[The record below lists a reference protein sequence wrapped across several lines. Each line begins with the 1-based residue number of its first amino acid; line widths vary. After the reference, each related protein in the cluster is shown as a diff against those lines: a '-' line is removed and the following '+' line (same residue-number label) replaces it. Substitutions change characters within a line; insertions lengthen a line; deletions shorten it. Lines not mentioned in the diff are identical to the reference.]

1 MSTMSTLYHEDKD
14 IKMVK
19 EFIDG
24 FFVNLT
30 YAIGIKSFKIK
41 LLYSAMFTIML
52 SPVVY
57 IFDFVRDFLIPEK
70 YFFQTVIFLCLADA
84 GMGILKSI
92 KLRRFSMLI
101 LVVGLATKLV
111 ASYVVVQI
119 FQALSSPQEFI
130 NSPDA
135 RNYFVLTWKLLVMFY
150 PALSAFNNIFYVSN
164 KKFPP
169 LWWMMRMQ
177 NFNKDGDIEKLI
189 GKKNQDEKE

>member
-1 MSTMSTLYHEDKD
+1 MSTLYHEDKD

-24 FFVNLT
+24 FIVNLT

-41 LLYSAMFTIML
+41 LLNSAMFTIML

-92 KLRRFSMLI
+92 KLRRFNMLV
-101 LVVGLATKLV
+101 LVVGLATKLG

-177 NFNKDGDIEKLI
+177 NFNKDGDIEKLLG
-189 GKKNQDEKE
+189 GKIPNEKE

>member
-1 MSTMSTLYHEDKD
+1 MSTLYHEDKD

-24 FFVNLT
+24 FIVNLT

-41 LLYSAMFTIML
+41 LLNSAMFTIML

-70 YFFQTVIFLCLADA
+70 YFFQTVIFLCLADV

-92 KLRRFSMLI
+92 KLRRFSMLV
-101 LVVGLATKLV
+101 LVVGLATKLGV
-111 ASYVVVQI
+111 SYVVVQI

-177 NFNKDGDIEKLI
+177 NFNKDGNVEKLL
-189 GKKNQDEKE
+189 GKTQDEKE

>member
-1 MSTMSTLYHEDKD
+1 MSTLYHEDKD

-41 LLYSAMFTIML
+41 LLNSAMFTIML

-70 YFFQTVIFLCLADA
+70 YFFQTVIFLCLADV

-101 LVVGLATKLV
+101 LVVGLATKLGV
-111 ASYVVVQI
+111 SYVVVQI

-189 GKKNQDEKE
+189 GKQIPNEKE

>member
-1 MSTMSTLYHEDKD
+1 MSTLYHEDKD

-24 FFVNLT
+24 FIVNLT

-52 SPVVY
+52 SPVAY
-57 IFDFVRDFLIPEK
+57 LFDFVKNFLIPEK
-70 YFFQTVIFLCLADA
+70 YFFQTVIFLCLADV

-101 LVVGLATKLV
+101 LVVGLATKLGV
-111 ASYVVVQI
+111 SYVVVQI

-189 GKKNQDEKE
+189 GKQIPNEKE

>member
-1 MSTMSTLYHEDKD
+1 MSTLYHEDKD

-24 FFVNLT
+24 FIVNLT

-41 LLYSAMFTIML
+41 LLNSAMFTIML

-70 YFFQTVIFLCLADA
+70 YFFQTVIFLCLADV

-92 KLRRFSMLI
+92 KLRRFSMLV
-101 LVVGLATKLV
+101 LVVGLATKLGV
-111 ASYVVVQI
+111 SYVVVQI

-189 GKKNQDEKE
+189 GKQIPNEKE

>member
-1 MSTMSTLYHEDKD
+1 MSTLYHEDKD

-52 SPVVY
+52 SPFVY

-70 YFFQTVIFLCLADA
+70 YFFQTVIFLCLADV

-92 KLRRFSMLI
+92 KLRRFSMLV
-101 LVVGLATKLV
+101 LVVGLATKLGV
-111 ASYVVVQI
+111 SYIAIQI
-119 FQALSSPQEFI
+119 FQAFSSPQEFI

-135 RNYFVLTWKLLVMFY
+135 RNYFVLTWKLLIMTY

-177 NFNKDGDIEKLI
+177 NFNKDGNVEKLL
-189 GKKNQDEKE
+189 GKTQDEKE

>member
-1 MSTMSTLYHEDKD
+1 MSTLYHEDKD

-70 YFFQTVIFLCLADA
+70 YFFQTVIFLCLADV

-92 KLRRFSMLI
+92 KLRRFSMLL
-101 LVVGLATKLV
+101 LVVGLATKLG

-177 NFNKDGDIEKLI
+177 NFNKDGDIEKII
-189 GKKNQDEKE
+189 GKQIPNEKE

>member
-1 MSTMSTLYHEDKD
+1 MSTLYHEDKD

-24 FFVNLT
+24 FIVNLT

-70 YFFQTVIFLCLADA
+70 YIFQTVIFLCLADA

-92 KLRRFSMLI
+92 KLRRFSMLL
-101 LVVGLATKLV
+101 LVVGLATKLGV
-111 ASYVVVQI
+111 SYVVVQI

-189 GKKNQDEKE
+189 GKQIPNEKE

>member
-1 MSTMSTLYHEDKD
+1 MSTLYHEDKD

-24 FFVNLT
+24 FIVNLT

-92 KLRRFSMLI
+92 KLRRFSMLL
-101 LVVGLATKLV
+101 LVVGLAIKLGV
-111 ASYVVVQI
+111 SYVVVQI

-189 GKKNQDEKE
+189 GKQIPNEKE

>member
-1 MSTMSTLYHEDKD
+1 MSTLYHEDKN

-24 FFVNLT
+24 FIVNLT

-41 LLYSAMFTIML
+41 LLNSAMFTIML

-92 KLRRFSMLI
+92 KLRRFNMLV
-101 LVVGLATKLV
+101 LVVGLATKLGV
-111 ASYVVVQI
+111 SYIAIQI
-119 FQALSSPQEFI
+119 FQAFSSPQEFI

-135 RNYFVLTWKLLVMFY
+135 RNYFVLTWKLLIMTY

-177 NFNKDGDIEKLI
+177 NFNKDGDIEKLLG
-189 GKKNQDEKE
+189 GKIPNEKE

>member
-1 MSTMSTLYHEDKD
+1 MSTLYHEDKD

-41 LLYSAMFTIML
+41 LLNSAMFTIML

-92 KLRRFSMLI
+92 KLRRFSMLV
-101 LVVGLATKLV
+101 LVVGLATKLGV
-111 ASYVVVQI
+111 SYIAIQI
-119 FQALSSPQEFI
+119 FQAFSSPQEFI

-135 RNYFVLTWKLLVMFY
+135 RNYFVLTWKLLIMTY
-150 PALSAFNNIFYVSN
+150 PAISVFNNIFYVSN

-189 GKKNQDEKE
+189 GKQIPNEKE

>member
-1 MSTMSTLYHEDKD
+1 MSTLNSH
-14 IKMVK
+14 IKNDTQMVK

-41 LLYSAMFTIML
+41 LLNSAMFTIML

-70 YFFQTVIFLCLADA
+70 YFFQTVIFLCLADV

-111 ASYVVVQI
+111 VSYVVVQI

-189 GKKNQDEKE
+189 GKQIPNEKE

>member
-1 MSTMSTLYHEDKD
+1 MSTLYHEDKD

-52 SPVVY
+52 SPFVY

-92 KLRRFSMLI
+92 KLRRFSMLV
-101 LVVGLATKLV
+101 LVVGLATKLGV
-111 ASYVVVQI
+111 SYIAIQI
-119 FQALSSPQEFI
+119 FQAFSSPQEFI

-135 RNYFVLTWKLLVMFY
+135 RNYFVLTWKLLIMTY

-189 GKKNQDEKE
+189 GKQIPNEKE

>member
-1 MSTMSTLYHEDKD
+1 MSTLYHEDKD

-24 FFVNLT
+24 FIVNLT

-41 LLYSAMFTIML
+41 LLNSAMFTIML
-52 SPVVY
+52 SPFVY

-70 YFFQTVIFLCLADA
+70 YFFQTVIFLCLADV

-92 KLRRFSMLI
+92 KLRRFSMLV
-101 LVVGLATKLV
+101 LVVGLATKLGV
-111 ASYVVVQI
+111 SYIAIQI
-119 FQALSSPQEFI
+119 FQAFSSPQEFI

-135 RNYFVLTWKLLVMFY
+135 RNYFVLTWKLLIMTY

-189 GKKNQDEKE
+189 GKQIPNEKE

>member
-1 MSTMSTLYHEDKD
+1 MSTLYHEDKD

-92 KLRRFSMLI
+92 KLRRFSMLV
-101 LVVGLATKLV
+101 LVVGLATKLG

-135 RNYFVLTWKLLVMFY
+135 RNYFVLTWKLLIMTY
-150 PALSAFNNIFYVSN
+150 PTLSAFNNIFYVSN

-189 GKKNQDEKE
+189 GKQIPNEKE

>member
-1 MSTMSTLYHEDKD
+1 MSTLYHEDKD

-70 YFFQTVIFLCLADA
+70 YFFQTVIFLCLADV

-92 KLRRFSMLI
+92 KLRRFSMLL
-101 LVVGLATKLV
+101 LVVGLATKLGV
-111 ASYVVVQI
+111 SYVVVQI

-189 GKKNQDEKE
+189 GKQIPNEKE

>member
-1 MSTMSTLYHEDKD
+1 MSTLYHEDKD

-24 FFVNLT
+24 FIVNLT

-41 LLYSAMFTIML
+41 LLNSAMFTIML

-57 IFDFVRDFLIPEK
+57 IFDFERDFLIPEK

-92 KLRRFSMLI
+92 KLRRFNMLV
-101 LVVGLATKLV
+101 LVVGLATKLGV
-111 ASYVVVQI
+111 SYVVVQI

-169 LWWMMRMQ
+169 LWWMMRMH
-177 NFNKDGDIEKLI
+177 NFNKDGDIEKLLG
-189 GKKNQDEKE
+189 GKIPNEKE

>member
-1 MSTMSTLYHEDKD
+1 MSTLYHEDKD

-41 LLYSAMFTIML
+41 LLNSAMFTIML

-70 YFFQTVIFLCLADA
+70 YFFQTVIFLCLADV

-92 KLRRFSMLI
+92 KLRRFSMLV
-101 LVVGLATKLV
+101 LVVGLATKLGV
-111 ASYVVVQI
+111 SYIAIQI

-189 GKKNQDEKE
+189 GKQIPNEKE

>member
-1 MSTMSTLYHEDKD
+1 MSTLYHEDKD

-24 FFVNLT
+24 FIVNLT

-70 YFFQTVIFLCLADA
+70 YFFQTVIFLCLADV

-92 KLRRFSMLI
+92 KLRRFSMLV
-101 LVVGLATKLV
+101 LVVGLATKFG

-189 GKKNQDEKE
+189 GKQIPNEKE

>member
-1 MSTMSTLYHEDKD
+1 MSTLYHEDKD

-52 SPVVY
+52 SPFVY

-70 YFFQTVIFLCLADA
+70 YFFQTVIFLCLADV

-92 KLRRFSMLI
+92 KLRRFSMLV
-101 LVVGLATKLV
+101 LVVGLATKLGV
-111 ASYVVVQI
+111 SYIAIQI
-119 FQALSSPQEFI
+119 FQAFSSPQEFI

-135 RNYFVLTWKLLVMFY
+135 RNYFVLTWKLLIMTY

-189 GKKNQDEKE
+189 GKQIPNEKE

>member
-1 MSTMSTLYHEDKD
+1 MSTLYHEDKD

-24 FFVNLT
+24 FIVNLT

-92 KLRRFSMLI
+92 KLRRFSMLL
-101 LVVGLATKLV
+101 LVVGLATKLG

-189 GKKNQDEKE
+189 GKQIPNEKE

>member
-1 MSTMSTLYHEDKD
+1 MSTLYHEDKD

-24 FFVNLT
+24 LIVNLT

-70 YFFQTVIFLCLADA
+70 YFFQTVIFLCLADV

-101 LVVGLATKLV
+101 LVVGLATKLGV
-111 ASYVVVQI
+111 NYVVVQI

-189 GKKNQDEKE
+189 GKQIPNEKE

>member
-1 MSTMSTLYHEDKD
+1 MSTLYHEDKN

-41 LLYSAMFTIML
+41 LLNSAMFTIML

-57 IFDFVRDFLIPEK
+57 IFDFARDFLIPEK

-92 KLRRFSMLI
+92 KLRRFSMLV
-101 LVVGLATKLV
+101 LVVGLATKLG

-169 LWWMMRMQ
+169 LWWMIRMQ

-189 GKKNQDEKE
+189 GKQIPNEKE

>member
-1 MSTMSTLYHEDKD
+1 MSTLYHEDKD

-24 FFVNLT
+24 LIVNLT

-52 SPVVY
+52 STVAY
-57 IFDFVRDFLIPEK
+57 LFDFVKNFLIPEK
-70 YFFQTVIFLCLADA
+70 YFFQTVIFLCLADV

-101 LVVGLATKLV
+101 LVVGLATKLGV
-111 ASYVVVQI
+111 SYVVVQI

-189 GKKNQDEKE
+189 GKQIPNEKE

>member
-1 MSTMSTLYHEDKD
+1 MSTLYHEDKD

-24 FFVNLT
+24 LIVNLT

-70 YFFQTVIFLCLADA
+70 YFFQTVIFLCLADV

-101 LVVGLATKLV
+101 LVVGLATKLGV
-111 ASYVVVQI
+111 SYVVVQI

-189 GKKNQDEKE
+189 GKQIPNEKE

>member
-1 MSTMSTLYHEDKD
+1 MSTLYHEDKD

-57 IFDFVRDFLIPEK
+57 IFDFVRDFLIPER
-70 YFFQTVIFLCLADA
+70 YFFQTIVFLCLADV

-101 LVVGLATKLV
+101 LVVGLATKLGV
-111 ASYVVVQI
+111 SYVVVQI

-189 GKKNQDEKE
+189 GKQIPNEKE

>member
-1 MSTMSTLYHEDKD
+1 MSTLYHEDKD

-41 LLYSAMFTIML
+41 LLNSAMFTIML

-92 KLRRFSMLI
+92 KLRRFSMLV
-101 LVVGLATKLV
+101 LVVGLATKLGV
-111 ASYVVVQI
+111 SYVVVQI

-189 GKKNQDEKE
+189 GKQIPNEKE

>member
-1 MSTMSTLYHEDKD
+1 MSTLYHEDKD

-41 LLYSAMFTIML
+41 LLNSAMFTIML

-57 IFDFVRDFLIPEK
+57 IFDFARDFLIPEK
-70 YFFQTVIFLCLADA
+70 YFFQTVIFLCLADV

-92 KLRRFSMLI
+92 KLRRFNMLV
-101 LVVGLATKLV
+101 LVVGLATKLGV
-111 ASYVVVQI
+111 SYIAIQI
-119 FQALSSPQEFI
+119 FQAFSSPQEFI

-135 RNYFVLTWKLLVMFY
+135 RNYFVLTWKLLIMTY

-189 GKKNQDEKE
+189 GKQIPNEKE

>member
-1 MSTMSTLYHEDKD
+1 MSTLYHEDKD

-24 FFVNLT
+24 LIVNLT

-52 SPVVY
+52 STVAY
-57 IFDFVRDFLIPEK
+57 LFDFVKNFLIPEK

-101 LVVGLATKLV
+101 LVVGLATKLGV
-111 ASYVVVQI
+111 SYVVVQI

-189 GKKNQDEKE
+189 GKQIPNEKE

>member
-1 MSTMSTLYHEDKD
+1 MSTLYHEDKD

-41 LLYSAMFTIML
+41 LLNSAMFTIML

-70 YFFQTVIFLCLADA
+70 YFFQTVIFLCLADV

-92 KLRRFSMLI
+92 KLRRFSMLV
-101 LVVGLATKLV
+101 LVVGLATKLGV
-111 ASYVVVQI
+111 SYVVVQI

>member
-1 MSTMSTLYHEDKD
+1 MSTLYHEDKD

-189 GKKNQDEKE
+189 GKQIPNEKE

>member
-1 MSTMSTLYHEDKD
+1 MSTLYHEDKD

-52 SPVVY
+52 SPFVY

-70 YFFQTVIFLCLADA
+70 YFFQTVIFLCLADV

-92 KLRRFSMLI
+92 KLRRFSMLV
-101 LVVGLATKLV
+101 LVVGLATKLGV
-111 ASYVVVQI
+111 SYVVVQI

-189 GKKNQDEKE
+189 GKQIPNEKE

>member
-1 MSTMSTLYHEDKD
+1 
-14 IKMVK
+14 MVK

-24 FFVNLT
+24 FIVNLT

-52 SPVVY
+52 SPFVY

-92 KLRRFSMLI
+92 KLRRFSMLL
-101 LVVGLATKLV
+101 LVVGLATKLGV
-111 ASYVVVQI
+111 SYIAIQI
-119 FQALSSPQEFI
+119 FQAFSSPQEFI

-189 GKKNQDEKE
+189 GKQIPNEKE